1 MRRWTLTVDLMTA
14 PKVAIIGPGLMGQGI
29 ARVMQRA
36 GWPVL
41 LLGRE
46 ATVDDAGLRVLA
58 DCDLAIETV
67 PEDRALKTQLLGRLQ
82 RALPAH
88 ALLASNTSGLPIGG
102 LGAGLADP
110 GRFLGLHFFS
120 PVERMRLVEVVA
132 GAETGEAA
140 VQQALAWMQ
149 ALGQAPVRV
158 RDGPGFFTS
167 RVFAAYLDEAVAM
180 VGEGVEV
187 ARIEAAGL
195 ALGRAIGPLALLDQ
209 IGLRLNLQQARQ
221 ALADG
226 LPARFC
232 RPLALPVL
240 ARLVAA
246 GRCGRREGG
255 GFFDRRASGERQP
268 WPGLPGLFPL
278 APAQPDAMGLQARLR
293 WVEVLEALRC
303 LEEGVLANADD
314 ADTAS
319 LLGLGFPAA
328 TGGVL
333 RWAEGLGLA
342 SLVATADR
350 LAAAHGS
357 RFEAS
362 AWLRERAG
370 LGQGL
375 QAWRQAAAP
384 ATHPSASPPTP

>member
-1 MRRWTLTVDLMTA
+1 MTA

-46 ATVDDAGLRVLA
+46 ATADDAGLRVRLA

-226 LPARFC
+226 LPARFY

-278 APAQPDAMGLQARLR
+278 APAQPDAVALQARLR